1 MNSRILVR
9 VDGTIVDQVGMNP
22 SSLFK
27 EGNTLPPTG
36 IDDPRAY
43 TRMGNDTN
51 DNASDFVKV
60 TRTPMNSTSSCA
72 VR

>member
-1 MNSRILVR
+1 MRT
-9 VDGTIVDQVGMNP
+9 DGTIVDQAGMNP

-36 IDDPRAY
+36 IDDGRAY

-51 DNASDFVKV
+51 DNASDFASV
-60 TRTPMNSTSSCA
+60 TATALNSTSSGA